1 MDINLF
7 IKGILIGV
15 VITAPIGPVGALVV
29 QRAINEG
36 RTSGIMSGL
45 GSAVADTI
53 YAIIVAFSLT
63 FISDM
68 LIEKEAL
75 VHIIGGIILFVFGI
89 RVYFSKPASY
99 SEAKIDRSH
108 FGTLGSALLLSL
120 SNPMVILSILA
131 LFAILG
137 IHEPANYYRAAA
149 LLVSGIFIGSA
160 ILWIVLCYFISSLS
174 DRLTER
180 GLLIVNKVSG
190 IVILACG
197 AYAFITLIRLQ
208 MI

>member
-1 MDINLF
+1 MYINLL
-7 IKGILIGV
+7 IKGIIIGV

-36 RTSGIMSGL
+36 RTSGIVSGL

-68 LIEKEAL
+68 LIEKEAW

-108 FGTLGSALLLSL
+108 FGTFGSALLLSL

-137 IHEPANYYRAAA
+137 IHEPAHIYRAAG
-149 LLVSGIFIGSA
+149 LLVAGIFTGCA
-160 ILWIVLCYFISSLS
+160 VLWIVLCYFVSNLKGK
-174 DRLTER
+174 LTER
-180 GLLIVNKVSG
+180 GLLIVNKVLG

-197 AYAFITLIRLQ
+197 AYAFLSLIRLQ